1 MQKFFALR
9 RNYVLSHLI
18 KSSHRVLSKTIDTYG
33 APDYSDT
40 VAVVKFVLLLMSILS
55 KLDIYGDSDDG
66 FTNKLCQ
73 IKHILAN
80 VYEP

>member
-1 MQKFFALR
+1 VQKFYALR
-9 RNYVLSHLI
+9 RNYVLSQII
-18 KSSHRVLSKTIDTYG
+18 KSNHRVLSKTIDTYG
-33 APDYSDT
+33 APDYSVT
-40 VAVVKFVLLLMSILS
+40 VAVVKFVLILTSILS
-55 KLDIYGDSDDG
+55 KLDIYGETDDG